1 MDCKDVGELADE
13 TRKKWRA
20 VLGALEIQIG
30 NKADF
35 DAFLADIKAYRTT
48 EDRLTLVVSNGFV
61 AEWIRQRTFTSIK
74 RTVYQVFGKNLD
86 IVLKVAA
93 DLPAE
98 QDLDEALSG
107 DHHHWSA
114 TRMRQHQSNLATRN
128 ARDFPLR
135 DEMTFDRFQ
144 QSECN
149 NVAVNSARNVAE
161 DLGRIYNPL
170 TVLAET
176 GQGKT
181 HLLQA
186 IAHQARGVDKN
197 VIYINAEVFIND
209 FVTASQDRKVS
220 ALRER
225 YLALDVLM
233 VDGIEKLIGKQ
244 ETQKFFLDIIDHL
257 IANDRQ
263 VVIAGNNAHQLKQL
277 PDEVLSRI
285 SGGLEVFINPPDL
298 ALKRALL
305 KQHSIERGLKLM
317 SEALDFLANR
327 TVSSCRELVG
337 GIARVAAHVSL
348 LRPQPDGDGAIVTR
362 AVAAEAVRD
371 RLTAPSP
378 KLSAPEN
385 VIRAVA
391 EACDVD
397 AEKIRRTGR
406 GARKVSDA
414 RDVAIYMLREKC
426 GLTMKQTG
434 DYLGGR
440 NHSTII
446 AALDRYSKKR
456 DLDLALIH
464 IEQEVERILSQNK
477 PKP

>member
-1 MDCKDVGELADE
+1 MDCIDDGDLADE
-13 TRKKWRA
+13 TRRKWRA

-48 EDRLTLVVSNGFV
+48 EEQLTLVVSNGFI
-61 AEWIRQRTFTSIK
+61 AEWIRQRIFTSIK
-74 RTVYQVFGKNLD
+74 RTVYQVFGKGLD

-93 DLPAE
+93 DLPSE
-98 QDLDEALSG
+98 LDLDEALTG

-135 DEMTFDRFQ
+135 EEMTFDRFQ
-144 QSECN
+144 RSECN
-149 NVAVNSARNVAE
+149 EVAVNSAHSVSEN
-161 DLGRIYNPL
+161 LGRIYNPL
-170 TVLAET
+170 TILAET

-186 IAHQARGVDKN
+186 IAHQARGVNKN

-225 YLALDVLM
+225 YLALDALM

-257 IANDRQ
+257 ISNDRQ
-263 VVIAGNNAHQLKQL
+263 VVLAGNSAHQLNQL
-277 PDEVLSRI
+277 PEEIISRI
-285 SGGLEVFINPPDL
+285 SGGLDVFISPPDF

-305 KQHSIERGLKLM
+305 MQHAVERGVKLA

-327 TVSSCRELVG
+327 TVSSSRELIG
-337 GIARVAAHVSL
+337 GIARIAAHVSL

-378 KLSAPEN
+378 KLSAPGD

-397 AEKIRRTGR
+397 AEKIRRNGR
-406 GARKVSDA
+406 GARKVSEA

-446 AALDRYSKKR
+446 AALDRYSEKR
-456 DLDLALIH
+456 ERDLALIH

-477 PKP
+477 SKP